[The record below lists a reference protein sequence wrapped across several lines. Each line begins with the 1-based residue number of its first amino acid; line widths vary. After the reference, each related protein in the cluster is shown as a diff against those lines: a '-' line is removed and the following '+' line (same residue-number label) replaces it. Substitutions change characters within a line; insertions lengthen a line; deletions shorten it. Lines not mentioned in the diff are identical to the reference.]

1 MGNGDLPKK
10 LNGRVCVWV
19 MAWNAV
25 KCQHQKTCRVK
36 GKSYRF
42 GLGSTLISVLYLLQI
57 SPLFCS
63 PSIHSR
69 KFVRFWVRISKKGR
83 KFTSKSWRSK
93 RNEAKKKK
101 TESLCFAALLG
112 SHRVCYSLLPEFR
125 PSPAGLHWES
135 GRHLIEKKQP
145 PSRHIHTHTHLIYVP
160 CVRGVIRI
168 HKVSR
173 KAHIRIHTTMPLTSH
188 FFSHTRKK
196 VSFFHRTKWPVHIS
210 VMRAM
215 IRWLAFGTNLSPSP
229 PCFLFLFMKMSIG
242 MHVCMHVWWA
252 EGRQQRQKLEPPA
265 FLNYQ

>member
-145 PSRHIHTHTHLIYVP
+145 PSRHTRTHTSFMCHV
-160 CVRGVIRI
+160 CGVSYAYTRYLERRTYAYTQQCPSLPIFSRI
-168 HKVSR
+168 HAKRFPFFIEQSDPSTFPSCGPWSGDSLSV
-173 KAHIRIHTTMPLTSH
+173 RIYLRLLLAS
-188 FFSHTRKK
+188 FFSLW
-196 VSFFHRTKWPVHIS
+196 KW
-210 VMRAM
+210 A
-215 IRWLAFGTNLSPSP
+215 L
-229 PCFLFLFMKMSIG
+229 
-242 MHVCMHVWWA
+242 VCMFVCMYGGLRA
-252 EGRQQRQKLEPPA
+252 VNKDKS
-265 FLNYQ
+265 